1 MCNLP
6 RVCFTYMAIMNRLTR
21 CVLASGIIFALIFSF
36 LIVAD
41 ARAELPARKRYK
53 FINGQWFDGRKFG
66 RRVFYSV
73 DGVLTAKPPRKVDEV
88 IDLKGGFVVP
98 PFGDAHNHYIAGPGN
113 VEVSLRDYLKDGILY
128 VKNPSSIARDT
139 NQIKSRINKPDSVNV
154 VFSNGVLAASGAHP
168 VALYE
173 KTLSKYRKPGP
184 DGTFENLAYY
194 IIDTEADLE
203 KKWPLILADKPD
215 FIKTNLLYSEE
226 YEKRLNDPAFYG
238 VRGMNPKLLPLIVAR
253 AHEKNLRVSCHIE
266 TATDFRNA
274 LAAGIDEINHMPGYY
289 PDFARTQSS
298 QYPINEQDAAMAARK
313 GVVVVT
319 TTYVSEAEL
328 KTPDDK
334 KRAREIQT
342 RNLRLLH
349 KAGVKIA
356 IGPDIY
362 GVTSLAE
369 AMNLYELKVFDNLE
383 LLKMW
388 CEATVQTIYP
398 NRKIGHLKEGYEASF
413 LVLGGNPIENFESVK
428 DIKMRF
434 KQGYFITLAGK

>member
-1 MCNLP
+1 M
-6 RVCFTYMAIMNRLTR
+6 TR
-21 CVLASGIIFALIFSF
+21 RVLASGMIFALAFTF
-36 LIVAD
+36 LTG
-41 ARAELPARKRYK
+41 ARAELPAKKSFK
-53 FINGQWFDGRKFG
+53 FVNGRWFDGRKFES
-66 RRVFYSV
+66 RVFYSV
-73 DGVLTAKPPRKVDEV
+73 DGLLTRKPPRNIDEV
-88 IDLKGGFVVP
+88 IDLKGGYVVP

-113 VEVSLRDYLKDGILY
+113 VEASVNHYLKDGVLY

-139 NQIKSRINKPDSVNV
+139 NLIKGRINKPDSVDV
-154 VFSNGVLAASGAHP
+154 VFSNGVLAASGGHP

-173 KTLSKYRKPGP
+173 KTLSKFRKPGP

-203 KKWPLILADKPD
+203 KKWPRILADKPD

-238 VRGMNPKLLPLIVAR
+238 IRGMNPRLLPLIVAR
-253 AHEKNLRVSCHIE
+253 AHASNLRVSCHIE

-289 PDFARTQSS
+289 PDFARMQAGS
-298 QYPINEQDAAMAARK
+298 YLINEKDATAAARK

-328 KTPDDK
+328 KTDDE
-334 KRAREIQT
+334 KRQAREIQT

-356 IGPDIY
+356 IGPDVY

-369 AMNLYELKVFDNLE
+369 AMNLYEMKAFDNLE

-388 CEATVQTIYP
+388 CETTARTIFP
-398 NRKIGHLKEGYEASF
+398 NRKIGQLKEGYEASF
-413 LVLGGNPIENFESVK
+413 LVLGGNPVEKFESVK

-434 KQGYFITLAGK
+434 KQGHFIMLEGK